1 MLFKLIEE
9 RRTRIVSSYNNSKAI
24 GWLKFK
30 TGEGRLFK
38 DDYIRRITLRRC
50 ITDIRASSYHTLN
63 TKE

>member
-30 TGEGRLFK
+30 TGEGKIIQRRLYQK
-38 DDYIRRITLRRC
+38 N
-50 ITDIRASSYHTLN
+50 N
-63 TKE
+63 TKEMYYRYKGQLLAHFEY

>member
-30 TGEGRLFK
+30 TGEGESIQRRLYQK
-38 DDYIRRITLRRC
+38 N
-50 ITDIRASSYHTLN
+50 N